1 MFLDNNGALSLYQA
15 LDTQVKLVSWIF
27 IGFCAVCDGIRVF
40 LLVGPNWLSENMCN
54 TYEQLKLDISLDHVY
69 VWCALINVCVTNSFL
84 RFRGDG
90 ADALQVLEKKPK
102 RHKRV
107 IRITSKKIRFR
118 AEIFECELVLASS
131 SPGALYAKTTYCAYQ
146 TESRSSDGAK
156 INRWRQDSPL
166 SSNDEGRHCDEHEW

>member
-84 RFRGDG
+84 CFRGDG
-90 ADALQVLEKKPK
+90 KSLKRSQHGINVSLE
-102 RHKRV
+102 
-107 IRITSKKIRFR
+107 
-118 AEIFECELVLASS
+118 
-131 SPGALYAKTTYCAYQ
+131 
-146 TESRSSDGAK
+146 
-156 INRWRQDSPL
+156 
-166 SSNDEGRHCDEHEW
+166 